1 MNKEAQNPQ
10 LNIPAVSGS
19 VFGHLMLDIETMGNE
34 SFSSI
39 VSIGA
44 LEFDIETGK
53 TGKEFYVNVDLQS
66 CMDLGLIV
74 NASTIMWW
82 LNQNEQARKDLTDR
96 TVLPIQ
102 KALLEFANFCNKDYQ
117 IWGNSARFD
126 CGILQMPTIKLVF
139 LSLGILEKKD
149 VLERL

>member
-1 MNKEAQNPQ
+1 MRSIKYRAKAMSGEWVYGNFIHSN
-10 LNIPAVSGS
+10 VSGS

-53 TGKEFYVNVDLQS
+53 TGREFYVNVDLQS

-74 NASTIMWW
+74 
-82 LNQNEQARKDLTDR
+82 
-96 TVLPIQ
+96 
-102 KALLEFANFCNKDYQ
+102 DY
-117 IWGNSARFD
+117 
-126 CGILQMPTIKLVF
+126 
-139 LSLGILEKKD
+139 
-149 VLERL
+149 

>member
-1 MNKEAQNPQ
+1 MMNKEQNPQ
-10 LNIPAVSGS
+10 SCQTDVSGS

-74 NASTIMWW
+74 NASTVMWW

-102 KALLEFANFCNKDYQ
+102 KALLF
-117 IWGNSARFD
+117 
-126 CGILQMPTIKLVF
+126 
-139 LSLGILEKKD
+139 LGILEKKD
-149 VLERL
+149 VLEHL